1 MESSQSQAILDA
13 LANLSRQTEKQA
25 ENFAIQLS
33 EQAAKVSKLTT
44 LVEMVGHIMDIMSA
58 QDILRTYCGHIM
70 DIMSKY

>member
-44 LVEMVGHIMDIMSA
+44 QLTEQQVALDLARHTTPDPKVKQEN
-58 QDILRTYCGHIM
+58 
-70 DIMSKY
+70 